1 MLLLRTRFVSG
12 LLASV
17 SLITLSAAQ
26 TPQRP
31 DLTKEPTLYVVGYA
45 HLDTEWRWEYPQVI
59 NEYLRRRRWRITS
72 SCSISIRTIF
82 STSAERIGTG

>member
-1 MLLLRTRFVSG
+1 MQLLRTRFVSG

-26 TPQRP
+26 TPQKP

-45 HLDTEWRWEYPQVI
+45 HLDTEWR
-59 NEYLRRRRWRITS
+59 
-72 SCSISIRTIF
+72 
-82 STSAERIGTG
+82 